1 MRERKRER
9 TERSVLSWTFTSVHR
24 SINWKE
30 RGKKA
35 RRECARALKP
45 VSPRLMGARVI
56 IETAI
61 FIVAIILG
69 RVMSFLQGDRILIDT
84 MLGYARDT
92 GRLVNNP
99 FPIATKESSQ
109 VTWKQFRAFWTG
121 RRKSREF
128 CLTMFRRGP
137 VEIWIVLKMWLEKD
151 QLKLNKLANT

>member
-1 MRERKRER
+1 
-9 TERSVLSWTFTSVHR
+9 
-24 SINWKE
+24 
-30 RGKKA
+30 
-35 RRECARALKP
+35 
-45 VSPRLMGARVI
+45 MGARVI

-69 RVMSFLQGDRILIDT
+69 RVISFLQGDRILIDT

-99 FPIATKESSQ
+99 FPIATKESCQ

-121 RRKSREF
+121 LVNDELRRKSREF

-137 VEIWIVLKMWLEKD
+137 DEIWIVLKMWLEKD